1 MSLLLWRKH
10 RHSTELSCN
19 FFERCF
25 FPLTSMTETRVLR
38 ITGDALKGTK
48 RSTRKGQKGGYDD
61 APGSRIPTASVTP
74 VNLMLMR
81 GGSSRIEVPLPPVIA
96 VTPKQEV
103 PVQVQPAPQPAKGG
117 GKLDLAPK
125 KEKLA
130 LVKGKRTHTRKV
142 VKIQMVNLRKS
153 MKRAKDIT
161 NDSKDKKIEEIEDI
175 LVKAGIIRKRDGPM
189 SEGRQKTLRDI
200 YRDYLQLRLNAL

>member
-1 MSLLLWRKH
+1 MPFAGPP
-10 RHSTELSCN
+10 EAA
-19 FFERCF
+19 
-25 FPLTSMTETRVLR
+25 
-38 ITGDALKGTK
+38 GKG
-48 RSTRKGQKGGYDD
+48 RGLPHVGGQKGGYDG
-61 APGSRIPTASVTP
+61 APPPNMSPTTVGP
-74 VNLMLMR
+74 VNLMR
-81 GGSSRIEVPLPPVIA
+81 GGSSQREQSLAPVIA
-96 VTPKQEV
+96 VTVAQKKEEEL
-103 PVQVQPAPQPAKGG
+103 PVKAQLQAQLQAQPQAQATRGG

-161 NDSKDKKIEEIEDI
+161 NDSKEKKIEEIEDI

-189 SEGRQKTLRDI
+189 SEGKQKTIRHI